1 MRNREN
7 EYARRVARQNDKE
20 WNVLASSIEKIALE
34 LDSPSF
40 WKCLYRE
47 AGHDSEQNSCTL
59 SDGNLGYCYSLVE
72 VLNLNEVYR
81 IIKAW
86 EHEAALLAAREKSIG
101 ISNRPGKDQQI
112 PPRFCPPTLIEG
124 AVGASVYENQAST
137 SWVMTISEVSEKLSK
152 QTERITQSLSEA
164 LQGPSPNQESLFE
177 LLRSQEDTWL
187 GLVLAKNYPSIVRL
201 YKGKGP
207 AQHFDDPI
215 SKDKDDAFQL
225 AANSSHTAEVLFKNP
240 KLVIETIVRYANV
253 LISSECGE
261 KGEFRVRLPH
271 VTRRLLIYR
280 SDNQREFITLVRN
293 GVFLVPEGNA
303 NLSINQSQKSA
314 EERGKRR
321 RPNQDTLFRIGNHE
335 VCKLP

>member
-7 EYARRVARQNDKE
+7 EYVRRVARQNDKE
-20 WNVLASSIEKIALE
+20 WNVLASNIEKISLE

-47 AGHDSEQNSCTL
+47 AGHDSEQNPRTL

-72 VLNLNEVYR
+72 VLNPNEVYR

-86 EHEAALLAAREKSIG
+86 EHEAALLANREKSLG
-101 ISNRPGKDQQI
+101 LASSSGKYQKI
-112 PPRFCPPTLIEG
+112 PPRFCPPTIIKG
-124 AVGASVYENQAST
+124 ALGASVYENQAST
-137 SWVMTISEVSEKLSK
+137 SWVMTISEVSNSFSK
-152 QTERITQSLSEA
+152 HIDRIAQSLNVATDS
-164 LQGPSPNQESLFE
+164 LPQNRESLLEF
-177 LLRSQEDTWL
+177 LRSQEDTWL

-207 AQHFDDPI
+207 AQHFDDSI
-215 SKDKDDAFQL
+215 SRDKDDAFKI
-225 AANSSHTAEVLFKNP
+225 ADNSSNTTEVLFENP
-240 KLVIETIVRYANV
+240 KSAIGTIASYANV

-261 KGEFRVRLPH
+261 KGEFRVRHPH

-280 SDNQREFITLVRN
+280 RDNKKEVITLVRN
-293 GVFLVPEGNA
+293 GVFLVTEDSTV
-303 NLSINQSQKSA
+303 LSITQSQESA
-314 EERGKRR
+314 DDRWKRR

>member
-20 WNVLASSIEKIALE
+20 WNVLASNIEKIALE

-72 VLNLNEVYR
+72 VLNLNEVLR

-86 EHEAALLAAREKSIG
+86 EHEAALLAAREKNIG
-101 ISNRPGKDQQI
+101 IPNKPGKDQQI
-112 PPRFCPPTLIEG
+112 PPRFSPPNIIKG
-124 AVGASVYENQAST
+124 AVGASVYENQASA
-137 SWVMTISEVSEKLSK
+137 SWVMTISEVSDKLSK
-152 QTERITQSLSEA
+152 QVEKIEQSLSDV
-164 LQGPSPNQESLFE
+164 LQGPSQNHERLFE

-215 SKDKDDAFQL
+215 SKDKDDAFKL
-225 AANSSHTAEVLFKNP
+225 TTNRSHPAEVLFENP
-240 KLVIETIVRYANV
+240 KSAIETIVRYANI
-253 LISSECGE
+253 LIRSECG
-261 KGEFRVRLPH
+261 KNGEFRVRHPH

-293 GVFLVPEGNA
+293 GVFLVSEGNA
-303 NLSINQSQKSA
+303 NLLINQSQKSA
-314 EERGKRR
+314 EERWKRR